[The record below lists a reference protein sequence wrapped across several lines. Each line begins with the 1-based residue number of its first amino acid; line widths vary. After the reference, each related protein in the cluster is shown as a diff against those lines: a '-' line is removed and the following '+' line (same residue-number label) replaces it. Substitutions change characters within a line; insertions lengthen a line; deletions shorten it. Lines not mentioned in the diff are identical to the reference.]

1 MGCDPILALK
11 INNNLERGKDMAF
24 KERRDMKEPEEKS
37 IEISAQ
43 MQGTLS
49 FKDPVN
55 LKINGNF
62 HGTLETR
69 GTLSIGSSAFVE
81 AHITGENIIIAGK
94 VRGDILAKTM
104 LVLMP
109 SAVLT
114 GNITT
119 PKLNIVE
126 GAVFQG
132 KCQMVDEYLDV
143 DEVAKYLEI
152 DAPSIMDL
160 ANAGKIPALRNG
172 ESWKFERNKIDTWA
186 ASGRI

>member
-1 MGCDPILALK
+1 
-11 INNNLERGKDMAF
+11 MAF
-24 KERRDMKEPEEKS
+24 KDRRDIKEPEEKS
-37 IEISAQ
+37 IEINAQ

-69 GTLSIGSSAFVE
+69 GTLTIGNAAFVE
-81 AHITGENIIIAGK
+81 AHINGENIVIAGK
-94 VRGDILAKTM
+94 VRGDIIAKTM

-109 SAVLT
+109 TSVLS

-126 GAVFQG
+126 GAIFQG
-132 KCQMVDEYLDV
+132 KCQMIDEFLDV
-143 DEVAKYLEI
+143 NEVSKYLEI

-160 ANAGKIPALRNG
+160 ANAGKIPATRNG
-172 ESWKFERNKIDTWA
+172 DGWKFERTKIDNWA
-186 ASGRI
+186 ASGKVK